1 MVLPPT
7 QELGGM
13 DPISNRDNLNAT
25 GNLLKQKPFG
35 ENRQSVGALSASQ
48 SQQQERERLK

>member
-48 SQQQERERLK
+48 SQQQ